1 MLGSNPPG
9 ISGLGL
15 NSAHGLVTT
24 DKLQSA
30 HILNVGAFFGFFTKL
45 FFSFLKNAM
54 YLCGKQST

>member
-54 YLCGKQST
+54 YLCA